1 MASTEIQVTTA
12 TLKAKQ
18 SELKN
23 LNKKFNTQLDKMDTT
38 EKELTSMWEGDASK
52 TFHKSYTTDTKKMQQ
67 LYKAVEQYCT
77 ALTTIINQY
86 EKSESKN
93 VSIATKRT
101 Y

>member
-1 MASTEIQVTTA
+1 MAAEIKVTTA
-12 TLKAKQ
+12 TLKTKQ
-18 SELKN
+18 NELKT
-23 LNKKFNTQLDKMDTT
+23 LNQKFSKQLEKMDSS

-52 TFHKSYTTDTKKMQQ
+52 SFDKSYVTDTKKMQQ
-67 LYKAVEQYCT
+67 LHAAVEQYCE
-77 ALTTIINQY
+77 ALTTIIKQY

>member
-1 MASTEIQVTTA
+1 MASAEIKVTTA
-12 TLKAKQ
+12 TLKTKQ
-18 SELKN
+18 NELKS
-23 LNKKFNTQLDKMDTT
+23 LNQKFSKQLDKMDSS

-67 LYKAVEQYCT
+67 LHAAVEQYCE